1 MKVIIAGGRDFNNKK
16 LLFDTMD
23 NFIKNNEVIEIVCGC
38 ARGADSIGEE
48 WAKSRKISIKYFP
61 ANWNEFGKRAGFI
74 RNHQMGNYADFLVAF
89 WDGKSKGTKDM
100 IDYMQKLGKHGTV
113 IKY

>member
-1 MKVIIAGGRDFNNKK
+1 
-16 LLFDTMD
+16 
-23 NFIKNNEVIEIVCGC
+23 
-38 ARGADSIGEE
+38 
-48 WAKSRKISIKYFP
+48 
-61 ANWNEFGKRAGFI
+61 
-74 RNHQMGNYADFLVAF
+74 MGDYADFLVAF